1 MSFKWAFP
9 IAGVLGILIMI
20 CYVTSANTTP
30 PLAVPV
36 TTPISVPFV
45 KYIGGA
51 GITEPNTEIISLGTN
66 KPGIIKTVEARVG
79 QVVQKGQ
86 ILFVIENSEAEAQ
99 KEQAEAE
106 FRNSQDQYNI
116 IAAIKDKRAVS
127 TDERHQKTNALEVA
141 RAKLKAAEA
150 NLELH
155 NIRSPIDGV
164 ILSSNARVGEY
175 ALTGVNSE
183 PLMRLGN
190 ISPMNIRIDV
200 DENDAWRFRP
210 DSSAVAYVRGNNNIK
225 VDLQF
230 VRIEPYV
237 RPKLSLTG
245 GAMERV
251 DTRVLQLI
259 YRFEPT
265 GKPIYIGQQMD
276 VYIEDNAR

>member
-1 MSFKWAFP
+1 MSLKWAFP

-30 PLAVPV
+30 PLAVPI
-36 TTPISVPFV
+36 TTPVSVPFV

-66 KPGIIKTVEARVG
+66 KSGLIKSVDVRVG
-79 QVVQKGQ
+79 QIVQRGQ
-86 ILFVIENSEAEAQ
+86 ILFVIENLEAQ
-99 KEQAEAE
+99 AQRDEYQAEFHDA
-106 FRNSQDQYNI
+106 QDKYNI

-127 TDERHQKTNALEVA
+127 QDERNQKTNALEIA

-164 ILSSNARVGEY
+164 ILSLNTRVGEY
-175 ALTGVNSE
+175 AQTGNSAE
-183 PLMRLGN
+183 PFARLGN
-190 ISPMNIRIDV
+190 ISPMYIRIDI

-237 RPKLSLTG
+237 RPKTSLTG
-245 GAMERV
+245 DSIERV

-259 YRFEPT
+259 YKFEPT

-276 VYIEDNAR
+276 AYIEDNIR